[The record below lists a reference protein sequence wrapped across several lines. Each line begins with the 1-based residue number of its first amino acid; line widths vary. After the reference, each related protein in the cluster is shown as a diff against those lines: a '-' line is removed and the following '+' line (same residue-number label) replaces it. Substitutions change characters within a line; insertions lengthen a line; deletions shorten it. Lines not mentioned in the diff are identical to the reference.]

1 MRVRTPAAR
10 FRAHPRSRGENP
22 IFALTLKCGC
32 GSSPLTRGKHGRGCD
47 YCWCERL
54 IPAHAGKTGTPAAVD
69 CVTAAHPRSCGENPV
84 QCGLPLHRT
93 GSSPLTRG
101 KRFQDSLPPS
111 VGGLIPAHA
120 GKTPPRSAARRSR
133 PAHPR
138 SRGENLGMRPSGHSS
153 GGAHPRSR
161 GENQG
166 RSYVDLLR
174 EGSSPH
180 TRGKPGRPATT
191 SPSRGLIP
199 AHAGKTW
206 ASMRMTR
213 RARAHP
219 RSRGENG
226 GSSSPQR
233 LQVGSSPLTR
243 GKRRLLTDFL

>member
-1 MRVRTPAAR
+1 MFVGLIPAHAGKTMRVRTPAAR

-54 IPAHAGKTGTPAAVD
+54 IPAHAGKTTAHTTARAA
-69 CVTAAHPRSCGENPV
+69 
-84 QCGLPLHRT
+84 
-93 GSSPLTRG
+93 
-101 KRFQDSLPPS
+101 
-111 VGGLIPAHA
+111 
-120 GKTPPRSAARRSR
+120 SR
-133 PAHPR
+133 AHPR
-138 SRGENLGMRPSGHSS
+138 SRGENRPCDSHS
-153 GGAHPRSR
+153 A
-161 GENQG
+161 EIA
-166 RSYVDLLR
+166 
-174 EGSSPH
+174 GSSPL

-243 GKRRLLTDFL
+243 GKPLRGLPGAGPQGLIPAHAGKTTPRNCPAWQARAHPRSRGEN